1 MNRRGFTLIE
11 VLTATAI
18 LALIVS
24 TVYFS
29 FSNLL
34 EGRSRIRERG
44 EHLRRVYF
52 ALDLM
57 RRDIQNAYLT
67 RNRGTPEE
75 THITVFRGLEDSPV
89 SHLTFA
95 TLNHVKMRAGGKEC
109 DQAEVEYY
117 GDTEGGEAVLMRRES
132 AWVDGFPEKGG
143 NVFPVLAGFK
153 AIIFEYW
160 DAQDREW
167 GRIWD
172 SEATDRADTLP
183 PKVRITMLVSDAD
196 GEKEEFRVETVVD
209 IKMQK
214 PFTF

>member
-1 MNRRGFTLIE
+1 MTRRGFTLIE

-18 LALIVS
+18 LALLMTS
-24 TVYFS
+24 VYFS

-34 EGRSRIRERG
+34 EGRSRIRERS
-44 EHLRRVYF
+44 EHLRRVYL

-75 THITVFRGLEDSPV
+75 THVTIFRGLEDAPV

-95 TLNHVKMRAGGKEC
+95 TLNHVKMRASGKEC

-117 GDTEGGEAVLMRRES
+117 GDTKDGETVLMRRES
-132 AWVDGFPEKGG
+132 SWVDGFPEKGG

-160 DAQDREW
+160 DAEDREW
-167 GRIWD
+167 VRVWD

-183 PKVRITMLVSDAD
+183 PKVKITMLVSDAD
-196 GEKEEFRVETVVD
+196 GDRPEERVETIVD